1 MIQYFYTS
9 KMKNLR
15 YSEKVVIFCAH
26 HFETLLQQKFQKM
39 VTLSLLTKEDLQDF
53 KKELLQDITSLFE
66 NKSPGQKKWLRTS
79 EVKKLL
85 NVSAGT
91 LQNYRI
97 NGTLSYKKLGGSLY
111 YSLDEIQK
119 LMQSK

>member
-1 MIQYFYTS
+1 
-9 KMKNLR
+9 
-15 YSEKVVIFCAH
+15 
-26 HFETLLQQKFQKM
+26 M

-66 NKSPGQKKWLRTS
+66 NNISVQKQWLRTS

-111 YSLDEIQK
+111 YSYDEIQK

>member
-1 MIQYFYTS
+1 
-9 KMKNLR
+9 
-15 YSEKVVIFCAH
+15 
-26 HFETLLQQKFQKM
+26 M

-66 NKSPGQKKWLRTS
+66 NKSPAQKQWLRTS

>member
-1 MIQYFYTS
+1 
-9 KMKNLR
+9 
-15 YSEKVVIFCAH
+15 
-26 HFETLLQQKFQKM
+26 M

-66 NKSPGQKKWLRTS
+66 NKSPAQKRWLRTS

-91 LQNYRI
+91 LQNYRVT
-97 NGTLSYKKLGGSLY
+97 GTLGYKKLGGSLY